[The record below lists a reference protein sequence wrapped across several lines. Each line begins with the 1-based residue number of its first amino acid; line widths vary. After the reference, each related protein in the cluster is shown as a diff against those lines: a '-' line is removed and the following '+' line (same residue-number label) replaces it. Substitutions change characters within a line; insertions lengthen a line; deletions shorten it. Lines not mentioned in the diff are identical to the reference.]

1 MWRDHPGRSPAF
13 RFPLPPDEQKI
24 LVVRSDLLHSLAI
37 GGSKVG
43 TIFPGIRGAALS
55 AAVFLCAGVGHAQT
69 PLLPGIT
76 SPVALPAFEQTAP
89 SCTAPPGLQRQ
100 LVFFQDNDRQFMQ
113 GVRFGL
119 EEAAAKRGLSFANE
133 LADNDAAKMMAGVD
147 AAIMA
152 HAGAII
158 AAPVDA
164 IGLAP
169 SLQAAIS
176 AGSYV
181 GTVVPPPAVTI
192 LNAPQYLTGE
202 RLALAA
208 ADYISRTLNGKA
220 NVVLL
225 THDSLQFLSPRFTA
239 MRDVLGR
246 LPGVTIV
253 ADISPATVDAAGGY
267 ETMKLILLAHPKID
281 VVLGADT
288 VVIGALKALREAGL
302 ASPQQFLGGIDGEPD
317 AIAELRDSQS
327 PYKVSVSLA
336 SPVFGYAL
344 GHYAADW
351 LEGKSV
357 PQAMD
362 ILPKVLTPS
371 NLASYEADLKDP
383 AAVFSDT
390 GKHREY
396 LREYG
401 NICYDSRDRFINFPW
416 SSDR

>member
-1 MWRDHPGRSPAF
+1 MRPNRRA
-13 RFPLPPDEQKI
+13 
-24 LVVRSDLLHSLAI
+24 
-37 GGSKVG
+37 
-43 TIFPGIRGAALS
+43 
-55 AAVFLCAGVGHAQT
+55 
-69 PLLPGIT
+69 LLPGFPSRWQRYDDWDLAASEICFIGSSREAVVDSKLFNMMIVLT
-76 SPVALPAFEQTAP
+76 AFALLVWTGSGHADNMATSGIVDPVILPPFDSAAAACKSPV
-89 SCTAPPGLQRQ
+89 GLERR
-100 LVFFQDNDRQFMQ
+100 LIFFQDNDRQFMQ
-113 GVRFGL
+113 GVRSGL
-119 EEAAAKRGLSFANE
+119 EQAATKRDLSFSVE
-133 LADNDAAKMMAGVD
+133 LADNDAGKMAAGVD
-147 AAIMA
+147 AAVA
-152 HAGAII
+152 ARVGALV

-169 SLQAAIS
+169 SLQKAIS
-176 AGSYV
+176 AGAYV

-208 ADYISRTLNGKA
+208 SDYISNKLGGKA

-225 THDSLQFLSPRFTA
+225 THDSLQFLSPRFKA
-239 MRDVLGR
+239 MRDVLGK

-253 ADISPATVDAAGGY
+253 ADISPATVDVAGGY
-267 ETMKLILLAHPKID
+267 ETMKLILLAHPKVD

-288 VVIGALKALREAGL
+288 VVIGALKAMREAGV
-302 ASPQQFLGGIDGEPD
+302 ASPTQFLGGIDGEPE
-317 AIAELRDSQS
+317 AVAELKDSVS

-362 ILPKVLTPS
+362 ILPKVLTPD
-371 NLASYEADLKDP
+371 NLGQYEADLKNPASVFADP
-383 AAVFSDT
+383 V
-390 GKHREY
+390 KHAEY

-401 NICYDSRDRFINFPW
+401 NTCWDTRDRYLNFPW
-416 SSDR
+416 SSDRQ

>member
-1 MWRDHPGRSPAF
+1 MNIPPFARQLSFGLATTLLAVAGTAHGQGD
-13 RFPLPPDEQKI
+13 PLQ
-24 LVVRSDLLHSLAI
+24 
-37 GGSKVG
+37 
-43 TIFPGIRGAALS
+43 
-55 AAVFLCAGVGHAQT
+55 
-69 PLLPGIT
+69 GIT
-76 SPVALPAFEQTAP
+76 DPVILEPFDRSTA
-89 SCTAPPGLQRQ
+89 SCTPPVDLKRH
-100 LVFFQDNDRQFMQ
+100 LIFFQDNDRQFMQ

-119 EEAAAKRGLSFANE
+119 EQAAKKRNLSFSVDLAN
-133 LADNDAAKMMAGVD
+133 NDPDKMLSGVD
-147 AAIMA
+147 AAVTA
-152 HAGAII
+152 RVGAII

-169 SLQAAIS
+169 SLREAIR
-176 AGSYV
+176 AGAYV

-208 ADYISRTLNGKA
+208 ADYISRELDGKA

-225 THDSLQFLSPRFTA
+225 THDSLQFLSPRFKA
-239 MRDVLGR
+239 MRDVLGK
-246 LPGVTIV
+246 LPDVTIV
-253 ADISPATVDAAGGY
+253 ADISPATVNVEGGY

-288 VVIGALKALREAGL
+288 VVMGALKALREANQ
-302 ASPQQFLGGIDGEPD
+302 ASPRQFLGGIDGEPG
-317 AIAELRDSQS
+317 AVAELKDSRS

-336 SPVFGYAL
+336 SPVLGYAL

-351 LEGKSV
+351 LDGKSV

-362 ILPKVLTPS
+362 ILPKVLTTE
-371 NLASYEADLKDP
+371 NIAQYEADLKDP
-383 AAVFSDT
+383 ALVFMDPS
-390 GKHREY
+390 KHSEY

-401 NICYDSRDRFINFPW
+401 KICFDSRDRYLNFPW

>member
-1 MWRDHPGRSPAF
+1 MNT
-13 RFPLPPDEQKI
+13 RFSCKVTI
-24 LVVRSDLLHSLAI
+24 SLA
-37 GGSKVG
+37 V
-43 TIFPGIRGAALS
+43 
-55 AAVFLCAGVGHAQT
+55 AAVALVASLDGQPAAAA
-69 PLLPGIT
+69 GIT
-76 SPVALPAFEQTAP
+76 DETVLPSFDRKAP
-89 SCTAPPGLQRQ
+89 ACEPPTGLQRE
-100 LVFFQDNDRQFMQ
+100 LIFFQDNDRQFME

-119 EEAAAKRGLSFANE
+119 EQAARARNLAFSVNLAK
-133 LADNDAAKMMAGVD
+133 NDAAQMVAGVD
-147 AAIMA
+147 SAVAA

-169 SLQAAIS
+169 SLEAAIN
-176 AGSYV
+176 AGIYV
-181 GTVVPPPAVTI
+181 GTVVPPPATTI

-208 ADYISRTLNGKA
+208 SDYVTRELDGKA

-225 THDSLQFLSPRFTA
+225 THDSLQFLSPRFKA
-239 MRDVLGR
+239 MRDVLGK

-253 ADISPATVDAAGGY
+253 ADISPATVNVEGGY
-267 ETMKLILLAHPKID
+267 ETMKLILLAHPKVD

-288 VVIGALKALREAGL
+288 VVLGALKALREAGV
-302 ASPQQFLGGIDGEPD
+302 ASPRQFLGGIDGEPG
-317 AIAELRDSQS
+317 AVAEMKDSQS

-362 ILPKVLTPS
+362 ILPKVLTS
-371 NLASYEADLKDP
+371 ENLARYEADLKDP
-383 AAVFSDT
+383 ASVFADP
-390 GKHREY
+390 GKQTEY
-396 LREYG
+396 LKEYG
-401 NICYDSRDRFINFPW
+401 NICAETRDQFLNFPW
-416 SSDR
+416 SSDQ

>member
-1 MWRDHPGRSPAF
+1 MICTLSRTILLLLGLSALSFPDGVRAESAAQGIVDPIVLDAF
-13 RFPLPPDEQKI
+13 DSKAAACKPP
-24 LVVRSDLLHSLAI
+24 SDLKH
-37 GGSKVG
+37 
-43 TIFPGIRGAALS
+43 
-55 AAVFLCAGVGHAQT
+55 
-69 PLLPGIT
+69 
-76 SPVALPAFEQTAP
+76 
-89 SCTAPPGLQRQ
+89 GLI
-100 LVFFQDNDRQFMQ
+100 FFQDNDRQFMQ

-119 EEAAAKRGLSFANE
+119 EQAASKRNLEFSVDLAN
-133 LADNDAAKMMAGVD
+133 NDAAKMAEGVE
-147 AAIMA
+147 AALKARI
-152 HAGAII
+152 GALV

-164 IGLAP
+164 IALAP
-169 SLQAAIS
+169 SLQAAIN
-176 AGSYV
+176 AGTYV

-208 ADYISRTLNGKA
+208 ADYITNELDGTA

-225 THDSLQFLSPRFTA
+225 THDSLQFLSPRFKA
-239 MRDVLGR
+239 MRDVLGK

-253 ADISPATVDAAGGY
+253 ADISPGTVNVQGGY
-267 ETMKLILLAHPKID
+267 ETMKLVLLANPKID

-288 VVIGALKALREAGL
+288 VVLGALKALREQGL
-302 ASPQQFLGGIDGEPD
+302 ATPRQFLGGIDGEPD
-317 AIAELRDSQS
+317 AVVELKDSES

-362 ILPKVLTPS
+362 VLPKVLTPE
-371 NLASYEADLKDP
+371 NLAEYEADLKDP
-383 AAVFSDT
+383 AAVFADPA
-390 GKHREY
+390 KHREY

-401 NICYDSRDRFINFPW
+401 NICYESRDKYLNFPW

>member
-1 MWRDHPGRSPAF
+1 MVSSRFCAKVMMSTTVAFHLWAVAAHAQNAPAQGITD
-13 RFPLPPDEQKI
+13 PVVLPPFD
-24 LVVRSDLLHSLAI
+24 
-37 GGSKVG
+37 
-43 TIFPGIRGAALS
+43 S
-55 AAVFLCAGVGHAQT
+55 AAAACQ
-69 PLLPGIT
+69 
-76 SPVALPAFEQTAP
+76 
-89 SCTAPPGLQRQ
+89 PPTGLQRQ
-100 LVFFQDNDRQFMQ
+100 LIFFQDNERQFMQ

-119 EEAAAKRGLSFANE
+119 EQAAAKRGLAFSVN
-133 LADNDAAKMMAGVD
+133 LADNDAAKMTAGVD
-147 AAIMA
+147 AAVKA
-152 HAGAII
+152 HAGAIV

-169 SLQAAIS
+169 SLQVAID
-176 AGSYV
+176 AGAYV

-208 ADYISRTLNGKA
+208 SDYITKNLGGKA

-225 THDSLQFLSPRFTA
+225 THDSLQFLSPRFKA
-239 MRDVLGR
+239 MRDVLGK

-253 ADISPATVDAAGGY
+253 ADISPATVNVEGGY
-267 ETMKLILLAHPKID
+267 ETMKLILLAHPQVD

-288 VVIGALKALREAGL
+288 VVLGALKALREAGV
-302 ASPQQFLGGIDGEPD
+302 ASPRQFLGGIDGEPG
-317 AIAELRDSQS
+317 AVAELKDSQS

-351 LEGKSV
+351 LDGKSV

-362 ILPKVLTPS
+362 ILPKVLTLE
-371 NLASYEADLKDP
+371 NLAQYEADLRDP
-383 AAVFSDT
+383 ESVFAT
-390 GKHREY
+390 PAKHDEY

-401 NICYDSRDRFINFPW
+401 NICFETRDQYLNFPW
-416 SSDR
+416 SSDRH

>member
-1 MWRDHPGRSPAF
+1 MNGTFYRTITF
-13 RFPLPPDEQKI
+13 
-24 LVVRSDLLHSLAI
+24 LL
-37 GGSKVG
+37 G
-43 TIFPGIRGAALS
+43 LS
-55 AAVFLCAGVGHAQT
+55 AL
-69 PLLPGIT
+69 LLPGTVNAQSAAAQGIT
-76 SPVALPAFEQTAP
+76 DPIVLPAFDPKTAA
-89 SCTAPPGLQRQ
+89 CTPPGDLKRR

-119 EEAAAKRGLSFANE
+119 EQAAAKQNLEFSVE
-133 LADNDAAKMMAGVD
+133 LANDDPARMAAGVD
-147 AAIMA
+147 AAVKARI
-152 HAGAII
+152 GALV

-169 SLQAAIS
+169 SLQAAIN
-176 AGSYV
+176 AGTYV

-208 ADYISRTLNGKA
+208 ADYITKQLDGTA

-225 THDSLQFLSPRFTA
+225 THDSLQFLSPRFKA
-239 MRDVLGR
+239 MRDVLGK

-253 ADISPATVDAAGGY
+253 ADISPGTVNVQGGY
-267 ETMKLILLAHPKID
+267 DTMQLILLAHPRID

-288 VVIGALKALREAGL
+288 VVLGALKALREQGL
-302 ASPQQFLGGIDGEPD
+302 ATPRQFLGGIDGEPD
-317 AIAELRDSQS
+317 AVSELKDSKS

-362 ILPKVLTPS
+362 VLPKVLTPE
-371 NLASYEADLKDP
+371 NLAEYEADLKNPASVFADP
-383 AAVFSDT
+383 V
-390 GKHREY
+390 KHSEY

-401 NICYDSRDRFINFPW
+401 NICYETRDRYLNFPW
-416 SSDR
+416 SSDRQAAP

>member
-1 MWRDHPGRSPAF
+1 MNSRLLSPMVMWIALG
-13 RFPLPPDEQKI
+13 
-24 LVVRSDLLHSLAI
+24 LLAW
-37 GGSKVG
+37 
-43 TIFPGIRGAALS
+43 F
-55 AAVFLCAGVGHAQT
+55 GVAHAQT
-69 PLLPGIT
+69 TDFEGIT
-76 SPVALPAFEQTAP
+76 DPVVLPPFDRAAA
-89 SCTAPPGLQRQ
+89 SCTPPLGLEHR
-100 LVFFQDNDRQFMQ
+100 LVFFQDNDRQFME

-119 EEAAAKRGLSFANE
+119 EEASAKRGMSFSVDLAN
-133 LADNDAAKMMAGVD
+133 NDAAKMTTGVD
-147 AAIMA
+147 AAVA
-152 HAGAII
+152 SHAGAII

-169 SLQAAIS
+169 SLQKAII

-208 ADYISRTLNGKA
+208 SDYITKELKGKA

-225 THDSLQFLSPRFTA
+225 THDSLQFLSPRFKA
-239 MRDVLGR
+239 MRDVLGKI
-246 LPGVTIV
+246 PGVTIV
-253 ADISPATVDAAGGY
+253 ADISPATVNAEGGY

-288 VVIGALKALREAGL
+288 VVIGALKALREAGV
-302 ASPQQFLGGIDGEPD
+302 ASPRQFLGGIDGEPG
-317 AIAELRDSQS
+317 AVAELKDSLS

-362 ILPKVLTPS
+362 ILPKVLTTE
-371 NLASYEADLKDP
+371 NLEQYEADLKNPASVFADP
-383 AAVFSDT
+383 T
-390 GKHREY
+390 KHAEY

-401 NICYDSRDRFINFPW
+401 NICSDTRDRYLNYPW
-416 SSDR
+416 SSDSD

>member
-1 MWRDHPGRSPAF
+1 M
-13 RFPLPPDEQKI
+13 K
-24 LVVRSDLLHSLAI
+24 
-37 GGSKVG
+37 
-43 TIFPGIRGAALS
+43 TIFNNSIIALLPF
-55 AAVFLCAGVGHAQT
+55 AVLQLGVDVAFAQT
-69 PLLPGIT
+69 KIATGIT
-76 SPVALPAFEQTAP
+76 EPVNLPAFDPSAP
-89 SCTAPPGLQRQ
+89 TCARPAGLSRK
-100 LVFFQDNDRQFMQ
+100 LIFFQDNSREFMQ

-119 EEAAAKRGLSFANE
+119 EQAAKARALSFTVDLAN
-133 LADNDAAKMMAGVD
+133 DDASKMAEGVD
-147 AAIMA
+147 KAVKSKT
-152 HAGAII
+152 GALV

-169 SLQAAIS
+169 HLQAAITS
-176 AGSYV
+176 GTYV

-208 ADYISRTLNGKA
+208 SDYIVHELGGQA

-225 THDSLQFLSPRFTA
+225 THDSLQFLSPRFKA
-239 MRDVLGR
+239 MRDVLGK

-253 ADISPATVDAAGGY
+253 ADISPATVNMEGGY

-288 VVIGALKALREAGL
+288 VVLGALKALKEAGL
-302 ASPQQFLGGIDGEPD
+302 ASTRQFLGGIDGEP
-317 AIAELRDSQS
+317 AAVSELKDSQS

-362 ILPKVLTPS
+362 VLPKVLTPDI
-371 NLASYEADLKDP
+371 LADYEADLKDP
-383 AAVFSDT
+383 ASVFSDPE
-390 GKHREY
+390 KHKEY

-401 NICYDSRDRFINFPW
+401 NICFDSRDRFLNFPW

>member
-1 MWRDHPGRSPAF
+1 MKV
-13 RFPLPPDEQKI
+13 RFSRTI
-24 LVVRSDLLHSLAI
+24 LMPMMLACVAWA
-37 GGSKVG
+37 GPMAASAQV
-43 TIFPGIRGAALS
+43 PSGITEPTVLAPFDRS
-55 AAVFLCAGVGHAQT
+55 AASCMPPAG
-69 PLLPGIT
+69 L
-76 SPVALPAFEQTAP
+76 E
-89 SCTAPPGLQRQ
+89 RQ

-119 EEAAAKRGLSFANE
+119 EQAAQKRDLKFTVDQAN
-133 LADNDAAKMMAGVD
+133 NDAARMIAGVD
-147 AAIMA
+147 AAVKA
-152 HAGAII
+152 RVGAIV
-158 AAPVDA
+158 ASPVDA

-169 SLQAAIS
+169 SLQAAIAS
-176 AGSYV
+176 GTYV

-202 RLALAA
+202 RLARAA
-208 ADYISRTLNGKA
+208 ADYITKELNGKA

-225 THDSLQFLSPRFTA
+225 THDSLQFLSPRFKA
-239 MRDVLGR
+239 MRDVLGK
-246 LPGVTIV
+246 LPDVSIV
-253 ADISPATVDAAGGY
+253 ADISPATVNVEGGY

-302 ASPQQFLGGIDGEPD
+302 ASPRQFLGGIDGEPD
-317 AIAELRDSQS
+317 AVAELKDSQS

-362 ILPKVLTPS
+362 ILPKVLTPE
-371 NLASYEADLKDP
+371 NLAQYEADLKDP
-383 AAVFSDT
+383 ASVFADPA
-390 GKHREY
+390 KHAEY

-401 NICYDSRDRFINFPW
+401 NICADTRDQYLNFPW
-416 SSDR
+416 SSDRQ

>member
-1 MWRDHPGRSPAF
+1 MNSLFRS
-13 RFPLPPDEQKI
+13 
-24 LVVRSDLLHSLAI
+24 
-37 GGSKVG
+37 
-43 TIFPGIRGAALS
+43 GIVPISVAVLLS
-55 AAVFLCAGVGHAQT
+55 AGTGIAETKIAA
-69 PLLPGIT
+69 GIT
-76 SPVALPAFEQTAP
+76 EPVALAPFDATAAP
-89 SCTAPPGLQRQ
+89 CAPPVGMNRR

-119 EEAAAKRGLSFANE
+119 EQAAAKRSLTFTVDLAN
-133 LADNDAAKMMAGVD
+133 NDPKKMVSDVD
-147 AAIMA
+147 AAVKA
-152 HAGAII
+152 RVGAIV
-158 AAPVDA
+158 ASPVDA

-176 AGSYV
+176 AGAYV

-208 ADYISRTLNGKA
+208 SDYIVKQLNGNA

-225 THDSLQFLSPRFTA
+225 THDSLQFLSPRFKA
-239 MRDVLGR
+239 MRDVLGK

-253 ADISPATVDAAGGY
+253 ADISPPTVNVQGGY
-267 ETMKLILLAHPKID
+267 ETMQLILLANPKVD

-288 VVIGALKALREAGL
+288 VVLGALKALREQRL
-302 ASPQQFLGGIDGEPD
+302 AAPRQFLGGIDGEPD
-317 AIAELRDSQS
+317 AVSELKDSES

-336 SPVFGYAL
+336 SPIFGYAL

-351 LEGKSV
+351 MEGKSV

-362 ILPKVLTPS
+362 VLPKVLTEQ
-371 NLASYEADLKDP
+371 NLADYEADLKDP
-383 AAVFSDT
+383 AAVFADPKRHS
-390 GKHREY
+390 EY

-401 NICYDSRDRFINFPW
+401 NVCFETRDRYLNFPW
-416 SSDR
+416 SSDRQ